1 MLTRSKI
8 TFLCSL
14 ILLGAALLLFHFG
27 PPGIGFGEDRILSST
42 VLTNGNRL
50 FLVAHRTGHPID
62 AYEVNLFRVDQN
74 TNVFVSWL
82 GYEDGYWWG
91 GALLPEWSGDK
102 VKIQV
107 FGGTVGEYTVTDGSV
122 SWFGGRKR
130 TIPSYRIDGIKIV
143 TPIPVAILTNH
154 STSIK

>member
-1 MLTRSKI
+1 MSIRSK
-8 TFLCSL
+8 L
-14 ILLGAALLLFHFG
+14 ILWSVLLLIAALLLFHFG
-27 PPGIGFGEDRILSST
+27 PLGIRAGDDCILSST
-42 VLTNGNRL
+42 VLTNGSRL

-62 AYEVNLFRVDQN
+62 AYEVSLFRVDQN

-107 FGGTVGEYTVTDGSV
+107 FGGTIGVYSVPNGSV
-122 SWFGGRKR
+122 SWLGGGITNIRSHK
-130 TIPSYRIDGIKIV
+130 IDGVKIME
-143 TPIPVAILTNH
+143 PIPAAILMNQ
-154 STSIK
+154 STSKR